1 MVRANRTWRVAGAA
15 VLASVVAMVPTSG
28 WAAPPTAAPVAAV
41 ATGSVPAA
49 APVAAVT
56 TGAAPAAAQVADDS
70 PLLDTEAERPAEA
83 QVRAE
88 VAPGEAVAIGVASTQ
103 GDGGL
108 AISTVTAVGPEQA
121 LAEIAAAADA
131 PDTVAVGLPQTTRLF
146 ATTVPAAVDPYRLE
160 NQPLPLPQYQYS
172 LDMLCAD
179 PIADAQTRYPCDG
192 YDWQYATGKA
202 QVVAIID
209 QGVATSHPDLAAS
222 IASGARCLDVDEA
235 PCQGVNGTDPAEVA
249 RHGTHVAGIVNAVT
263 DNGIG
268 VSGFAR
274 DARLMPIQVISKA
287 GTGNT
292 TDLAAGI
299 IWALD
304 NGATVLNMSLGTLG
318 SPSDPVLAAA
328 VASALRMGVPVVA
341 AVGNDG
347 PTNNRVAYPAAYDGV
362 IGVAN
367 VDYTKTV
374 ATSSTRAS
382 YVDVAAPG
390 SSVLSTVDI
399 PDPVLGTPYGLMSGT
414 SMATPHVAAAVAML
428 RQRQPAMTPAQ
439 LATLLTS
446 TAEDRGAVGWD
457 PEYGFGVVRPLTALK
472 SPVLPPPAAVGST
485 FVPIDPARVLDTR
498 TDQPI
503 PTGTARTVSVASEV
517 DAVGTPVGEVVP
529 AGASAIAYNLTVPN
543 PAAAGHLRVMPGDT
557 AFSSASAINFTT
569 GQTIANGLTVKID
582 ASRQIRLFNAAGAP
596 VDAVVDV
603 VGYFLPAGVPNP
615 TGGRFTPVAPV
626 RVYDSGGAGV
636 ALLAPGET
644 RNIKVDTG
652 LQGQQNV
659 IPVGTTAVAYNIT
672 VVEPQVAGHLRVMPG
687 DVPETNSSAINWF
700 LPGDKIANGLVVRVA
715 ADRSVN
721 VNNRSGGAVRF
732 LLDIVG
738 YYGAGGA
745 LFYPVAPARLYD
757 SRQPLPQQGA
767 LSPYLER
774 TVYAGDGRDTLGT
787 VISRDVVVPGSTAL
801 AYNITLPVSGSSTG
815 GHLRLWPANQAR
827 PESSVLNWPTVGA
840 TTRANG
846 LVVGLSTDRK
856 VKVYNGSS
864 DANHVI
870 IDALGYYK

>member
-1 MVRANRTWRVAGAA
+1 MRANRTLRVAGAA
-15 VLASVVAMVPTSG
+15 VLAGVVALMPTSG
-28 WAAPPTAAPVAAV
+28 WAAPPTTATTPTAA
-41 ATGSVPAA
+41 
-49 APVAAVT
+49 
-56 TGAAPAAAQVADDS
+56 ADDS
-70 PLLDTEAERPAEA
+70 PLLDTDAERPAEG

-88 VAPGEAVAIGVASTQ
+88 VAPGETVAIGIASTQ

-108 AISTVTAVGPEQA
+108 AISTVTAVGPDQA
-121 LAEIAAAADA
+121 LAAIAEAAAA
-131 PDTVAVGLPQTTRLF
+131 PDTVAVGLPQPTQLF
-146 ATTVPAAVDPYRLE
+146 ASTVPAATDPYRLE

-179 PIADAQTRYPCDG
+179 PIADAQTRYPCEG
-192 YDWQYATGKA
+192 YDWQYATGKS

-222 IASGARCLDVDEA
+222 IVPGARCLGVDQT
-235 PCQGVNGTDPAEVA
+235 PCRGVSGTDPAEVA

-274 DARLMPIQVISKA
+274 DAKLMPVQVISKA

-299 IWALD
+299 VWAVD
-304 NGATVLNMSLGTLG
+304 NGATVLNMSLGTTG
-318 SPSDPVLAAA
+318 SASDPVLAAA
-328 VASALRMGVPVVA
+328 VASALRLGVPVVA

-347 PTNNRVAYPAAYDGV
+347 PTNNRIAYPAAYDGV

-367 VDYTKTV
+367 VDYTKTI

-390 SSVLSTVDI
+390 TSVLSTVDV
-399 PDPVLGTPYGLMSGT
+399 PDPLVGPYGLLSGT
-414 SMATPHVAAAVAML
+414 SMATPHVAAVVAML

-439 LATLLTS
+439 LAALITA
-446 TAEDRGAVGWD
+446 TAEDRGALGWD
-457 PEYGFGVVRPLTALK
+457 PEYGFGVVRPITALK
-472 SPVLPPPAAVGST
+472 SPVVPPPVTEGST

-498 TDQPI
+498 LNRSI
-503 PTGTARTVSVASEV
+503 PSGTARTVSVASEV
-517 DAVGTPVGEVVP
+517 DDVGTPVREVVP
-529 AGASAIAYNLTVPN
+529 AGASAIAYNLTVPA

-582 ASRQIRLFNAAGAP
+582 ASRQIRLYNAAGAP
-596 VDAVVDV
+596 VDAIVDV
-603 VGYFLPAGVPNP
+603 VGYFLPASVPNP

-626 RVYDSGGAGV
+626 RVYDSGAVGV

-644 RNIKVDTG
+644 RNIKVHTG

-659 IPVGTTAVAYNIT
+659 IPVGATAVAYNIT
-672 VVEPQVAGHLRVMPG
+672 VVEPRVAGHLRVMPG
-687 DVPETNSSAINWF
+687 DVSETNSSAINWF
-700 LPGDKIANGLVVRVA
+700 LPGDKIANGLVVGVA

-757 SRQPLPQQGA
+757 SRQPLPQPGA
-767 LSPYLER
+767 LPAYSER

-787 VISRDVVVPGSTAL
+787 VISRDVVTPGSTAL
-801 AYNITLPVSGSSTG
+801 AYNITLPVSGPSSG

-827 PESSVLNWPTVGA
+827 PESSVLNWPTTGA

-864 DANHVI
+864 EANHVI